1 MVRWSRLIALIA
13 IILSLSLLMV
23 FTSSYVVRHIT
34 LGLDLRGGFEVLYQ
48 ASPLQGEKLTNQG
61 LKDTVSAIEKRI
73 NVLGVTE
80 PEITIEGQDRIRVKL
95 AGVTNQD
102 AARELLG
109 KPARLTFRNANN
121 EILLDGKDLVQGG
134 AKVDVNSQTN
144 QPIVQLKLKDANKF
158 RDISAK
164 YIGQPI
170 GIYLDE
176 NRITNPVVQ
185 DVITTG
191 VATITGQESVQKAQE
206 LADLLNAGALPL
218 QLKEIQSQ
226 SVGASLGMQALQ
238 LGMKAGIIG
247 TVLILLFML
256 FYYRLPGFIASF
268 SLIFY
273 VYLILVVFWQLH
285 VTLTLPGIAAL
296 VLGIGMAVDA
306 NIISYERIKEELR
319 SGRSLMSSVRIG
331 YQRSLATILD
341 ANLTTII
348 AALVLFIIGEFGQI
362 KGFATTLIVSIIV
375 SMITAVF
382 GARFLLNLYMKSN
395 LSSKSWLF
403 GVKEAE
409 IREL

>member
-1 MVRWSRLIALIA
+1 MVRWSKLIALIV
-13 IILSLSLLMV
+13 IIVSLSLLMV
-23 FTSSYVVRHIT
+23 FTSGYIVRHIT

-48 ASPLQGEKLTNQG
+48 ALPLDGEKVTKQA
-61 LKDTVSAIEKRI
+61 LKDTVRAIDRRV

-80 PEITIEGQDRIRVKL
+80 PDITIEGQDRIRVKL

-121 EILLDGKDLVQGG
+121 EILLDGKDLVEGG
-134 AKVDVNSQTN
+134 AKVDVDPQTN
-144 QPIVQLKLKDANKF
+144 LPVVQLKLKDAAKF
-158 RDISAK
+158 RDITSK
-164 YIGQPI
+164 YLGQPI

-176 NRITNPVVQ
+176 DLITDPVVNAVITNGTA
-185 DVITTG
+185 I
-191 VATITGQESVQKAQE
+191 ITGQESVEKAQE

-238 LGMKAGIIG
+238 LGVKAGIIG
-247 TVLILLFML
+247 TALILLFMIL
-256 FYYRLPGFIASF
+256 YYRLPGFIASF
-268 SLIFY
+268 SLVFY
-273 VYLILVVFWQLH
+273 IYLILVVFWQMK

-319 SGRSLMSSVRIG
+319 NGRSVMSAIRVG

-362 KGFATTLIVSIIV
+362 KGFATTLIVSILV
-375 SMITAVF
+375 SMVTAVF
-382 GARFLLNLYMKSN
+382 GSRWLINLFVKSN
-395 LSSKSWLF
+395 LTSKPWLF

>member
-1 MVRWSRLIALIA
+1 MIRWNKLIALIA
-13 IILSLSLLMV
+13 IILSLSLLMA
-23 FTSSYVVRHIT
+23 FTSNYVVRHIT
-34 LGLDLRGGFEVLYQ
+34 LGLDLQGGFEVLYQ
-48 ASPLQGEKLTNQG
+48 ASPLEGEKVTSQG
-61 LKDTVSAIEKRI
+61 LKDTVRAIERRI

-80 PEITIEGQDRIRVKL
+80 PEINIEGQDRIRVKL

-109 KPARLTFRNANN
+109 KPARLTFRNVNN

-134 AKVDVNSQTN
+134 AKVDVDTQTN
-144 QPIVQLKLKDANKF
+144 QPVVQLKLKDANKF
-158 RDISAK
+158 RDITSK
-164 YIGQPI
+164 YLGQPI

-176 NRITNPVVQ
+176 DLITNPTVQ
-185 DVITTG
+185 SVITTG
-191 VATITGQESVQKAQE
+191 TAVITGQESVEKAQE

-238 LGMKAGIIG
+238 LGVKAGIIG
-247 TVLILLFML
+247 TVLILLFMIL
-256 FYYRLPGFIASF
+256 YYRLPGFIASF
-268 SLIFY
+268 TLVFY
-273 VYLILVVFWQLH
+273 IYLILVVFWQMH

-319 SGRSLMSSVRIG
+319 AGRSLMSAIRVG
-331 YQRSLATILD
+331 YQRSFATILD
-341 ANLTTII
+341 SNLTTII

-362 KGFATTLIVSIIV
+362 KGFAITLIVSILV
-375 SMITAVF
+375 SMVTAVF
-382 GARFLLNLYMKSN
+382 GARLLINLFVKSN
-395 LSSKSWLF
+395 LTSKTWLF